1 VFNYKRIYIRIY
13 IISSCKCPS
22 FFRNNGYDRLICA
35 LFLVISLIQFT
46 EFLLHAGCI
55 SPDTGGRLIYLIL
68 WLQVTVFAIGI
79 EVYFHTVFT
88 ACWAAIFSLIFIVAL
103 FHSFDR
109 KFDVTR
115 EYGHLV
121 WTKENENGNILGS
134 SAILYMI
141 GPFLI
146 IQYYKKWSNIPIW
159 IILAAL
165 ILSFL
170 LVRIFYHKLVFSSLW
185 CYSAIGVLFTTWL
198 VGAYRD
204 NSDKLKKLD

>member
-1 VFNYKRIYIRIY
+1 MCLTTKES
-13 IISSCKCPS
+13 ISAFILLVVVSVLL
-22 FFRNNGYDRLICA
+22 FFRDNGYDRLICA

-68 WLQVTVFAIGI
+68 WLQVTVFAIGL
-79 EVYFHTVFT
+79 EVEFHTTFT
-88 ACWAAIFSLIFIVAL
+88 KCWAAIFSLIFIIAL
-103 FHSFDR
+103 YHSFDR
-109 KFDVTR
+109 KFDVSQ

-121 WTKENENGNILGS
+121 WTKENENGNILGP

-141 GPFLI
+141 GLFIPFFI
-146 IQYYKKWSNIPIW
+146 IQYYNNWSNIPIW

-170 LVRIFYHKLVFSSLW
+170 LVRIFYPKLVFSSLW
-185 CYSAIGVLFTTWL
+185 CYSAIGVLFVAWL
-198 VGAYRD
+198 VGAY
-204 NSDKLKKLD
+204 NEHSNKI